1 MNGGTTTPERPL
13 SPSEGSTESG
23 SHEMYIGNN
32 SFEPYENQFSTTS
45 RFRKACEIMWK
56 LIQCF
61 NMLLLYGL
69 VMVLLFEFTKI
80 RSLEAKLETEQN
92 NINLLQSKIQQVKSS
107 IPNTTMAET
116 QIEELDQK
124 VQAQAQNINYVL
136 SGTFTLLTCLIS
148 MFHMSSHISKMNQ
161 PMIQRKII
169 SLLWMSPIY
178 SVTSFLSLLY
188 PPLEGG
194 MKIIKDF
201 YESYCIYQ
209 FLSFMIFVLGRGSR
223 DRAIEV
229 LAKNADHLRKPSR
242 LFSRFY
248 DPPPDTSAEAKAN
261 AVITDCQMSAMQ
273 FVFIRPLTSIIYVA
287 FVLQHE
293 LNGENQSGG
302 AKQTLR
308 NVTRLLVENAT
319 ATLMPTPSPSFAD
332 DSASPSFMDDFFNST
347 SSPNPTFAPNSSLS
361 FTMAPSVSPSMQS
374 LFEEGEAEVEDG
386 FRNAPNYF
394 LSLSFYIAL
403 VVNFSV
409 FLAFSG
415 LLKFYHVVR
424 EDLQWIRPWPKFLTI
439 KGVVFLTFWQGV
451 LILMFVYIEENNS
464 GESASARG
472 RRYQNILI
480 CLEMLFFSLTHWC
493 VFPAEE
499 WEKDYQRSKHTAAG
513 IGIQDFVSDVSHI
526 VKSGRER
533 RKRRRRGRKTNADKG
548 GLYETPTSSKGPNV
562 SFADEPLSSP
572 EGESDVNN
580 FGRRMYDFED
590 DFEGRERVMSD
601 DSNYSNSARSED
613 YENELI

>member
-1 MNGGTTTPERPL
+1 MKEAAATPERPL
-13 SPSEGSTESG
+13 SPSEGSESE
-23 SHEMYIGNN
+23 SHELYMGN
-32 SFEPYENQFSTTS
+32 SFEQYENHRFVPS
-45 RFRKACEIMWK
+45 RSSKVCGVMWR

-69 VMVLLFEFTKI
+69 VVVLLFEFSKI
-80 RSLEAKLETEQN
+80 RNLESELETEQHHVN
-92 NINLLQSKIQQVKSS
+92 VLQAKIQQVQSS
-107 IPNTTMAET
+107 IPNTTVAES

-124 VQAQAQNINYVL
+124 VQAQAQNIDYVL

-178 SVTSFLSLLY
+178 SVTSFMSLLY
-188 PPLEGG
+188 PLLEGG

-223 DRAIEV
+223 DKAIEV
-229 LAKNADHLRKPSR
+229 LAKNADHLRNPSR

-248 DPPPDTSAEAKAN
+248 DPPPDTSNEAKAN
-261 AVITDCQMSAMQ
+261 AVITECQMSAMQ
-273 FVFIRPLTSIIYVA
+273 FVFIRPLTSIIYVV
-287 FVLQHE
+287 FVLQHD
-293 LNGENQSGG
+293 LNAESVGG
-302 AKQTLR
+302 GQQQTLR
-308 NVTRLLVENAT
+308 NVTRLLVENVT
-319 ATLMPTPSPSFAD
+319 ATLMPTLSPSYVD
-332 DSASPSFMDDFFNST
+332 DSTSSFMDDPFNST
-347 SSPNPTFAPNSSLS
+347 TPDSNFSLNSSS
-361 FTMAPSVSPSMQS
+361 FTMAPSMSPSMES
-374 LFEEGEAEVEDG
+374 IFEEGEAEVEDE
-386 FRNAPNYF
+386 FKNAPNYF
-394 LSLSFYIAL
+394 LSLSFFLAL
-403 VVNFSV
+403 IVNFSV

-415 LLKFYHVVR
+415 LLKFYHAVS
-424 EDLQWIRPWPKFLTI
+424 DNLKWIRPFPKFLTI
-439 KGVVFLTFWQGV
+439 KGVVFLTFWQGL
-451 LILMFVYIEENNS
+451 LILIFVNLEETNS

-499 WEKDYQRSKHTAAG
+499 WEKDFQRSARHSAG

-533 RKRRRRGRKTNADKG
+533 SKKQRRRGRRAKADKG
-548 GLYETPTSSKGPNV
+548 GLYETPIPSRGQSV

-572 EGESDVNN
+572 EGDSEVNN
-580 FGRRMYDFED
+580 FRRRMYDFDD
-590 DFEGRERVMSD
+590 DFEGRERGKSE
-601 DSNYSNSARSED
+601 DSSHSNSARSAED